1 MFSAVDYFCYSN
13 SKRAQDFFIKLE
25 YFGFSVTKGLPSKRV
40 TLLSVDTKVHQPFYI
55 SIYTYNVCL
64 LLSRGVNWWETN
76 IFGGVGEGR
85 GVNSLGEGGVG
96 GWGWRE
102 FSVAPNSARWKECIY
117 IYRFQ
122 TL

>member
-102 FSVAPNSARWKECIY
+102 FSVAPNSARWKERMYIY
-117 IYRFQ
+117 IDPR
-122 TL
+122 L

>member
-76 IFGGVGEGR
+76 LFGGGR
-85 GVNSLGEGGVG
+85 GGGVNSWG
-96 GWGWRE
+96 GWGGIGGVN
-102 FSVAPNSARWKECIY
+102 SVFLLIWQQ
-117 IYRFQ
+117 RFG
-122 TL
+122 TSNC